1 MLERTISR
9 EVTMGEE
16 LNYRHLSSSE
26 REVLGR
32 LLGASFPGCE
42 ALRGQLVSV
51 QARYAD
57 ENGGIWLRVDPL
69 TKPADVIRRIPVEAE
84 YDDGDGIRVHLLLHV
99 LNGYMNELEVFREDS
114 GPVLESADPNRLY
127 IITHLP
133 IG

>member
-1 MLERTISR
+1 
-9 EVTMGEE
+9 
-16 LNYRHLSSSE
+16 
-26 REVLGR
+26 
-32 LLGASFPGCE
+32 
-42 ALRGQLVSV
+42 VSV